1 MRAPHQFWSE
11 FLDVVKYIVNLFD
24 ISEFTMYNL
33 GTTVYQAVTNDMKN
47 FVHREIY
54 QSFFDKDCHMVCDQV
69 LFSFLVE
76 QCISYRQTYN
86 VQLFFERQ

>member
-1 MRAPHQFWSE
+1 MREPHQFWSE
-11 FLDVVKYIVNLFD
+11 FLDVVKYIVNLSD

-54 QSFFDKDCHMVCDQV
+54 
-69 LFSFLVE
+69 
-76 QCISYRQTYN
+76 
-86 VQLFFERQ
+86 